1 MTLQSGT
8 EFLTNYFIT
17 AYVTSWDAPSQFLVK
32 NLDGFRHKVI
42 DIDENPDIADQQK
55 IKATPT
61 IQIYNEA
68 GELVAT
74 KIGAVTKSIIEEW
87 IKDYA

>member
-1 MTLQSGT
+1 
-8 EFLTNYFIT
+8 
-17 AYVTSWDAPSQFLVK
+17 
-32 NLDGFRHKVI
+32 VI